1 MKKVRLGSSDLK
13 VSQMILGM
21 MRSSATDVK
30 ALEAVLE
37 KALELGINFID
48 HADIYAWR
56 TPAESLYGELVKARS
71 ELKDKFIVQTKCGIC
86 QGYYDLSY
94 EHIMESV
101 EQSLRRMNLEKIDV
115 LLLHRPDTLMEPEEI
130 AKAFDELQSS
140 GKVLNFGVSN
150 MNPGQ
155 ISRIKKC
162 VRQPLIADQMQLS
175 IVHSSLIDQGIYV
188 NMKDEQAVMRDGSLL
203 DYLDEHNMSLQAWS
217 IIQAGWEEGCF
228 IDHPNYKE
236 LNDKLEELSKKYKV
250 TKSAIAVAWILRH
263 PANIL
268 PIAGTVNPTHL
279 EEMAKAFEVKLTR
292 QEWYSLYLATGKKLP

>member
-1 MKKVRLGSSDLK
+1 
-13 VSQMILGM
+13 
-21 MRSSATDVK
+21 
-30 ALEAVLE
+30 
-37 KALELGINFID
+37 
-48 HADIYAWR
+48 
-56 TPAESLYGELVKARS
+56 
-71 ELKDKFIVQTKCGIC
+71 
-86 QGYYDLSY
+86 
-94 EHIMESV
+94 MESV

-115 LLLHRPDTLMEPEEI
+115 LLLHRPDALMEPEEI
-130 AKAFDELQSS
+130 AKAFDELQLS

-155 ISRIKKC
+155 ISRIQKC

-188 NMKDEQAVMRDGSLL
+188 NMKDDQAVMRDGSLL

-263 PANIL
+263 PVNIL